1 MIIQPELQILVYGE
15 VSTAFQ
21 EGLRVEL
28 ESCYRRLPS
37 QGLGIVRVR
46 LVDTVRRLR
55 EISAAE
61 QAELGII
68 NPPGEEFLATHDAWT
83 GVPRITVCEERIKGI
98 TSQVFRGAIRHEVAH
113 TILHGSIEYYIF
125 KLSREILAKGKERG
139 FDAFSLQQLLYYAAI
154 AVKDYEVTSLLVKHG
169 YAESQVALA
178 IYQMEIGEED
188 EMVWFIARA
197 NPVSRLIFLA
207 SMLKPLLFIH
217 PLLDLPAFSRK
228 LEEESKTMLSFL
240 PSKERE
246 DLSKLVERIVSSLG
260 DDTHKNVE
268 TAFRFLLEGV

>member
-1 MIIQPELQILVYGE
+1 
-15 VSTAFQ
+15 
-21 EGLRVEL
+21 
-28 ESCYRRLPS
+28 
-37 QGLGIVRVR
+37 
-46 LVDTVRRLR
+46 
-55 EISAAE
+55 
-61 QAELGII
+61 
-68 NPPGEEFLATHDAWT
+68 
-83 GVPRITVCEERIKGI
+83 
-98 TSQVFRGAIRHEVAH
+98 
-113 TILHGSIEYYIF
+113 
-125 KLSREILAKGKERG
+125 
-139 FDAFSLQQLLYYAAI
+139 
-154 AVKDYEVTSLLVKHG
+154 
-169 YAESQVALA
+169 
-178 IYQMEIGEED
+178 
-188 EMVWFIARA
+188 MVWFIAHT

>member
-197 NPVSRLIFLA
+197 NPVARLIFLA